1 MVNCI
6 CDQIQS
12 ENICRNI
19 NHGNKLP
26 NMHGTYQIHNLSI
39 NARLKAAKKKKKIAQ
54 SKCRMLHVLH
64 ELRKQRARTPLLFK
78 LTLRSRSHYHELNLS
93 CHELSV
99 VFGLSTLNSNQTIV
113 SRGDWLGNPA
123 NIKVENNGAV
133 GYVGSSLTVHNPLF
147 SVHKL

>member
-26 NMHGTYQIHNLSI
+26 NMPGTYQIHNLSI
-39 NARLKAAKKKKKIAQ
+39 NARLKAAKKKQIAQ

-78 LTLRSRSHYHELNLS
+78 LTLRSRFTLS
-93 CHELSV
+93 RAQSLLSRA
-99 VFGLSTLNSNQTIV
+99 I
-113 SRGDWLGNPA
+113 SRVWPIN
-123 NIKVENNGAV
+123 
-133 GYVGSSLTVHNPLF
+133 T
-147 SVHKL
+147 